1 MTLIISKQNEII
13 NEGRSYVGSDVQIPF
28 SCFWVLAQ
36 ELVDES
42 VEFHQTTILTQVI
55 L

>member
-1 MTLIISKQNEII
+1 MTLIITNQNKI

-28 SCFWVLAQ
+28 PCFRVLAQ